1 MINSFEEKSFEGLEG
16 ELHLSYCGKRI
27 GNIGHSYGPYERD
40 EYLIYYI
47 KEGEAE
53 LFGGGDVPRLVG
65 EGIFVNFPHSGC
77 VYRANAALPWSIKW
91 ISAGGELVGR
101 YFARLGLTPEQPY
114 KPIENGREVEA
125 VFDEMYE
132 HFDRPSLSSR
142 IFCVSLLYKLFS
154 LLSADAGEGRV
165 KNAYVR
171 SALAMIEE
179 RYADPALTVFSLAEA
194 LDLHPNYF
202 SILFK
207 RECGMLPKQ
216 AILDTRMRSA
226 AKMLR
231 FTDRPIKEIA
241 GAVGFSDELY
251 FSRVFRARYGVAPTG
266 YRRRQ
271 AYLT

>member
-27 GNIGHSYGPYERD
+27 GNIGHGYGPYERD

-47 KEGEAE
+47 KEGEAV
-53 LFGGGDVPRLVG
+53 LRLGDEERILSG
-65 EGIFVNFPHSGC
+65 EGIFVNFPKSGC
-77 VYRANAALPWSIKW
+77 VYRAREALPWSIKW

-114 KPIENGREVEA
+114 KPLENGRPVEEI
-125 VFDEMYE
+125 FDEMYE
-132 HFDRPSLSSR
+132 QFDRPALSSR
-142 IFCVSLLYKLFS
+142 IYCVSLLYKLFS
-154 LLSADAGEGRV
+154 CLSADAGEGRV

-179 RYADPALTVFSLAEA
+179 RYADPALSVLSLAEA

-216 AILDTRMRSA
+216 AILDARMRSA

-251 FSRVFRARYGVAPTG
+251 FSRAFRARHGISPTG
-266 YRRRQ
+266 YRRQ
-271 AYLT
+271 KAYPI